1 MPEPSKDLCKPKTF
15 ESVFRTHAKDLRRY
29 IYYKTKDIAAAED
42 IVQDVFVKIWED
54 CKNIRFETVRGL
66 LYTIANNM
74 FLNKAK
80 HLKVVHNYQ
89 QEKGVESNH
98 ESPEYELLQ
107 QEYQERLKKAVAALP
122 DIQRE
127 VFLMSR
133 IDKKKYKEIAEIL
146 NISTKAVEKRMHNA
160 LVSLKDELGKI

>member
-1 MPEPSKDLCKPKTF
+1 MTEPSKDLCKPKTF
-15 ESVFRTHAKDLRRY
+15 ESVFSTHAKDLRRFV
-29 IYYKTKDIAAAED
+29 YYKAKDIGVAED

-54 CKNIRFETVRGL
+54 CRNIRFETVKGL

-74 FLNKAK
+74 FLNRAK
-80 HLKVVHNYQ
+80 HLKVVHRYQ
-89 QEKGVESNH
+89 QEKGVETNH

-133 IDKKKYKEIAEIL
+133 VDKKKYREIAEVL
-146 NISTKAVEKRMHNA
+146 HISTKAVEKRMHNA
-160 LVSLKDELGKI
+160 LLTLKEQLGKI

>member
-1 MPEPSKDLCKPKTF
+1 MTEPSKDLCKPKTF
-15 ESVFRTHAKDLRRY
+15 ESVFRTHAKDLRRFV
-29 IYYKTKDIAAAED
+29 YYKTKDIAVAED
-42 IVQDVFVKIWED
+42 IVQDVFVKIWEE
-54 CKNIRFETVRGL
+54 CRNIRFETVKGL

-80 HLKVVHNYQ
+80 HLKVVRKYQ
-89 QEKGVESNH
+89 QEKEVEPNH

-107 QEYQERLKKAVAALP
+107 QEYQERLKKAVAGLP

-133 IDKKKYKEIAEIL
+133 IDGKKYKEIAVIL

-160 LVSLKDELGKI
+160 LLSLKEQLGKI